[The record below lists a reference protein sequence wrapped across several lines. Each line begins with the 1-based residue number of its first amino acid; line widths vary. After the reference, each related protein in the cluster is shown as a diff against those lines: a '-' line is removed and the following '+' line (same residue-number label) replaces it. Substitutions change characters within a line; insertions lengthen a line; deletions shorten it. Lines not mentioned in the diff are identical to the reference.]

1 MKIAEFQ
8 NVFRETQ
15 KKLPINDDALTK
27 NYHSVE
33 KLEDFL
39 KNFAKEKSKEESKV
53 TELPS
58 LVLFQNCSTGLVLD

>member
-1 MKIAEFQ
+1 MKITEFQ

-58 LVLFQNCSTGLVLD
+58 LVLFKIVRPD

>member
-1 MKIAEFQ
+1 L
-8 NVFRETQ
+8 FRETQ
-15 KKLPINDDALTK
+15 KKLPIN
-27 NYHSVE
+27 
-33 KLEDFL
+33 EDFL